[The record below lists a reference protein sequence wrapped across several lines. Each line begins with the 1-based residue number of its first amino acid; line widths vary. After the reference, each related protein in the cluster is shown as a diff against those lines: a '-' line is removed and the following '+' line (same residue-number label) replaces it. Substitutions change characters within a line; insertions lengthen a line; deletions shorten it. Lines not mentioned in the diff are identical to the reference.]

1 MSVADSP
8 MVMTLP
14 GSRKAMVRVISSS
27 DRTPTEWTAMPGG
40 LFLWLQK
47 TQPESQRDVIGRML
61 ASTAESK
68 MRRSMSPGSGLMAK
82 SLLYRG

>member
-1 MSVADSP
+1 MMSVADSP

-27 DRTPTEWTAMPGG
+27 DRTPDRERLIPGG

-47 TQPESQRDVIGRML
+47 TQRGIAARGDREDVRLQRGVQDEAVELVRARDSWRSLG
-61 ASTAESK
+61 ST
-68 MRRSMSPGSGLMAK
+68 
-82 SLLYRG
+82 